1 MCQRVLPGQARAQS
15 LHVLYPK
22 VSVGTGEACKATHGP
37 SPCGWVPRAGMTL
50 QDAMSATPSAM
61 QRYADATNA
70 AKATAST
77 GNSPLLNKWRKRC
90 KMYGNKLDEFQLIKF
105 LAKDM
110 DVKMRKND
118 PIILMVEM
126 NTCYSS
132 KVLISMASNKRGV

>member
-1 MCQRVLPGQARAQS
+1 
-15 LHVLYPK
+15 
-22 VSVGTGEACKATHGP
+22 
-37 SPCGWVPRAGMTL
+37 MTL
-50 QDAMSATPSAM
+50 QDAMAATWR
-61 QRYADATNA
+61 QLKGGHHDAVDA
-70 AKATAST
+70 AKVIAST

-90 KMYGNKLDEFQLIKF
+90 ELYGNKLDEFQLIKF

>member
-1 MCQRVLPGQARAQS
+1 MAAARRQ
-15 LHVLYPK
+15 LKGGH
-22 VSVGTGEACKATHGP
+22 
-37 SPCGWVPRAGMTL
+37 R
-50 QDAMSATPSAM
+50 DAV
-61 QRYADATNA
+61 DA
-70 AKATAST
+70 AKVIAST

-90 KMYGNKLDEFQLIKF
+90 ELYGNKVDEFRLIKF
-105 LAKDM
+105 LAKDK